1 MTPYAFGEKV
11 AAGWGTL
18 AKTIGRAA
26 TRAPV
31 NAAIKKLP
39 QAYQPAVNNIRR
51 AVNYGTLGAT
61 GYGAYRGV
69 QTAAGDMSTAAAQQM
84 GVNDPKV
91 LQEVNT
97 RAQQNAFP
105 MLYRSVMPA
114 ALGGDNTAV
123 GQNAAKAIGT
133 AAYHNLRPQTLLP
146 AHNPTALQYATSSPV
161 TNVAR
166 HLLPK
171 RPSGAQMLANIPQAD
186 RTHMATSVGGALMQP
201 QTTSPLAKQLQ
212 HVFEPAVNYKQ
223 QQMFNMLG
231 MH

>member
-91 LQEVNT
+91 LREHRN
-97 RAQQNAFP
+97 RAQP
-105 MLYRSVMPA
+105 DRSVMPA

-133 AAYHNLRPQTLLP
+133 AAYHNLRPQMLLP

-186 RTHMATSVGGALMQP
+186 RTRMATSVGGALMSP

-212 HVFEPAVNYKQ
+212 HVFEPVVNYKQ